1 MSKHDS
7 HEHNLFPG
15 PETSVSAGSKLPY
28 HAPTLVP
35 LGDVATITKAEY
47 GDLTTAKYGDLFGS
61 RTI

>member
-1 MSKHDS
+1 MSNHDS
-7 HEHNLFPG
+7 SEKNLFPG
-15 PETSVSAGSKLPY
+15 AETSVSAGSKLPY
-28 HAPTLVP
+28 HTPRLVH